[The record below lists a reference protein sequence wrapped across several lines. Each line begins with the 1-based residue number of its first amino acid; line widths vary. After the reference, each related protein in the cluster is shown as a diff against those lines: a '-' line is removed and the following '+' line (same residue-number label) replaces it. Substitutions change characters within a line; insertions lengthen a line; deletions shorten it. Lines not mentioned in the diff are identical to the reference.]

1 MCTIKN
7 SVVGGLIA
15 KVAGQG
21 PPSPATFPMSNLD
34 QGLDAIIASGGGF
47 SNGSSAT
54 AASKNRRNRSRP
66 VKKAASASSTS
77 SLGKAVASASK
88 ASRRNKAKRTANAT
102 ANVAAA
108 AFASATA
115 KDPLATAKRVVVS
128 GLPLDVDENA
138 VRDFFKSSVGRIRN
152 IKGAYNA
159 HGGSTGSFTITFEK
173 NGAAQ
178 TVLEKF
184 NNQPIDGGKSRISVQ
199 ILIDAAA
206 AAAPPK
212 SLAERI
218 GAPAPAAGKAAGA
231 QPTKKKQAQK
241 GKQTKKGAAPVKA
254 VKAAPAKKNNKSQK
268 KKPAPRSAADL
279 DAEMND
285 YFDSKEKNEISV

>member
-1 MCTIKN
+1 
-7 SVVGGLIA
+7 
-15 KVAGQG
+15 
-21 PPSPATFPMSNLD
+21 MSNLD

-47 SNGSSAT
+47 SNGSSGAS
-54 AASKNRRNRSRP
+54 ASKNRRNRSRA
-66 VKKAASASSTS
+66 VKKAPGSTSTS

-88 ASRRNKAKRTANAT
+88 ASRRSKAKRSANAT

-108 AFASATA
+108 AFAAATT
-115 KDPLATAKRVVVS
+115 KDPLANAKRVVVS

-218 GAPAPAAGKAAGA
+218 GAPAAAGAGKAAGA
-231 QPTKKKQAQK
+231 QPAKKKQAPK
-241 GKQTKKGAAPVKA
+241 GKQTKKGEAPVKA

-285 YFDSKEKNEISV
+285 YFENKEKNEISV